1 MRGNIFAHPSP
12 LGWRDDLLEGS
23 LWTTLVPEG
32 LPYCKGKKLLPETP
46 PNGHFHL
53 PKVFPSHIKA
63 VLSPHLTLS

>member
-12 LGWRDDLLEGS
+12 LGWRDDLLEGN

-46 PNGHFHL
+46 PNGHFYL
-53 PKVFPSHIKA
+53 PKVFPSHTKA
-63 VLSPHLTLS
+63 VPSPHLTLS